1 MLEKLKNTLGRGK
14 YMGAAFMDPLKTF
27 DTINH
32 YSPRKLSLHVPWE
45 YYVRDLLRFCKENLK
60 TG

>member
-1 MLEKLKNTLGRGK
+1 MLEKLKSTLGKGK
-14 YMGAAFMDPLKTF
+14 HMGAAFMDPLKTF

-32 YSPRKLSLHVPWE
+32 YSSRKLSHVPWE
-45 YYVRDLLRFCKENLK
+45 YVRDLLRFCRENLK